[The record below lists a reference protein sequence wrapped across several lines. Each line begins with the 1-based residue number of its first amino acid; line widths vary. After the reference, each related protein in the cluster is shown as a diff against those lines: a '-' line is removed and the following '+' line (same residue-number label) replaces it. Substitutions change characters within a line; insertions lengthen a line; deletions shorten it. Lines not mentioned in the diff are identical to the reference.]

1 MDTSQPLALLAGLSP
16 DQFMKR
22 HWHKKPLLIRQGL
35 PDFQPLLDRKSLLD
49 MAAQEGVESRL
60 VVRKTQGWTLKHGPF
75 VRTALPPFKQK
86 AWTLLVQ
93 GMDLHDEAVHQWM
106 QQFRFIPD
114 ARLEDVMISFA
125 TDGGGVGP
133 HFDSYDVF
141 LVQAHGQRRWRIG
154 RQKDFQLQD
163 GVPLKILANFEP
175 EAEYILNP
183 GDILY
188 LPPLYAHDGD
198 AVGECMTYSVGF
210 RAPRQ
215 GELARELLMGVAEE
229 AMESGLDA
237 VYRDPAQTAVS
248 HAAALPAA
256 LQQFAREAIQQALKD
271 PHLLDCLLGEYL
283 TEPKAQV
290 WFDNGEPFEPHW
302 PQAVVLDRR
311 TRMLHDA
318 HHVFINGES
327 FKASGR
333 DARWMKQLANE
344 RHLDARSVAQFSS
357 GALELLTD
365 WCDAGWVHTC

>member
-35 PDFQPLLDRKSLLD
+35 PDFAPLLDRKTLLD
-49 MAAQEGVESRL
+49 MAGQEGVESRL
-60 VVRKTQGWTLKHGPF
+60 VVRKPKGWALKHGPF
-75 VRTALPPFKQK
+75 KRTALPPFRQK

-93 GMDLHDEAVHQWM
+93 GVDLHDESVHQWM

-114 ARLEDVMISFA
+114 ARLDDVMISFA

-154 RQKDFQLQD
+154 RQKDLQLQE

-229 AMESGLDA
+229 AMESGGDA

-248 HAAALPAA
+248 QAAALPAD
-256 LQQFAREAIQQALKD
+256 LQQFARDAIKQALKD
-271 PHLLDCLLGEYL
+271 PNLLDCLLGEYL

-290 WFDNGEPFEPHW
+290 WFDNCEPFEPHW

-311 TRMLHDA
+311 TRMLHDDR
-318 HHVFINGES
+318 HVFINGES

-333 DARWMKQLANE
+333 DAHWMKQLANE
-344 RHLDARSVAQFSS
+344 RQLDARSVAKFSS
-357 GALELLTD
+357 DALELLTD

>member
-1 MDTSQPLALLAGLSP
+1 
-16 DQFMKR
+16 
-22 HWHKKPLLIRQGL
+22 
-35 PDFQPLLDRKSLLD
+35 
-49 MAAQEGVESRL
+49 
-60 VVRKTQGWTLKHGPF
+60 
-75 VRTALPPFKQK
+75 
-86 AWTLLVQ
+86 
-93 GMDLHDEAVHQWM
+93 MDLHDEAVHQWM

-114 ARLEDVMISFA
+114 ARLDDVMISFA

-163 GVPLKILANFEP
+163 DVPLKIMANFEP

-229 AMESGLDA
+229 AMESGLEA
-237 VYRDPAQTAVS
+237 LYRDPAQTAVS

-290 WFDNGEPFEPHW
+290 WFDNSEPFEPHW

-344 RHLDARSVAQFSS
+344 RHLDARTVAQFSS

-365 WCDAGWVHTC
+365 WFDAGWVHTCVDRY

>member
-35 PDFQPLLDRKSLLD
+35 PDFAPLLDRKTLLE
-49 MAAQEGVESRL
+49 MAGQEGVESRL
-60 VVRKTQGWTLKHGPF
+60 VVRKPKGWALKHGPF
-75 VRTALPPFKQK
+75 KRTALPPFKQK

-93 GMDLHDEAVHQWM
+93 GVDLHDESVHQWM

-114 ARLEDVMISFA
+114 ARLDDVMISFA

-154 RQKDFQLQD
+154 RQKDLQLQE

-229 AMESGLDA
+229 AMESGGDA

-248 HAAALPAA
+248 QAAALPAD
-256 LQQFAREAIQQALKD
+256 LQQFARDAIKQALKD
-271 PHLLDCLLGEYL
+271 PNLLDCLLGEYL

-290 WFDNGEPFEPHW
+290 WFDNCEPFEPHW

-311 TRMLHDA
+311 TRMLHDDR
-318 HHVFINGES
+318 HVFINGES

-333 DARWMKQLANE
+333 DAHWMKQLANE
-344 RHLDARSVAQFSS
+344 RQLDARSVAKFSS
-357 GALELLTD
+357 DALELLTD

>member
-60 VVRKTQGWTLKHGPF
+60 VVRKPQGWTLKHGPF
-75 VRTALPPFKQK
+75 LRTALPPFKQK

-114 ARLEDVMISFA
+114 ARLDDVMISFA

-357 GALELLTD
+357 DALELLTD
-365 WCDAGWVHTC
+365 WCDAGWVHAC

>member
-60 VVRKTQGWTLKHGPF
+60 VVRKPQGWTLKHGPF

-114 ARLEDVMISFA
+114 ARLDDVMISFA